1 MENTEQLPMDGVNK
15 TGWVN
20 GTGKLEKKKQRNNT
34 KGLQRKIKKQ
44 MEFYFP
50 KLNQYKFMKQH
61 LDNAPDG
68 YVPLF
73 PFLKFASILKLT
85 SSTEA
90 IAKALETSSLLEIS
104 KDKTKVRRT
113 QPVHHMA
120 EEEADEKTVYVEG
133 LPPTADHNWIAQ
145 CFSSCG
151 KVTFVSL
158 PRYKTTGVIK
168 GFAFV
173 EFATPVEAANAI
185 KEMNVSGLPSDKM
198 KEMNTKDEEMNEQK
212 QGKGKKLMK
221 EPPRLRVMSKNEWSR
236 LRSQYLDQQRASMAS
251 HKQLQHSTGHRKS
264 GPSLHSAPKFQ
275 PSVIVEIKSEDPM
288 SHKQLKQQ
296 IQSDIK
302 VAYIDVKD
310 NMLHGYIRC
319 KDAESAQTLVA
330 SNLTGCTLHLVQ
342 GKKESK
348 YWNKIQMDRMS
359 KWANSKRPKKK
370 GSSKILEKVK
380 SFMLQ
385 SMEKSHILIDGNLSE
400 RHDKENGIKA
410 KASTLPS
417 SKMNHAPK
425 SEGDLHKVANIKP
438 SKKQALKEGIGLPC
452 NERQEV
458 GKSRSTTKQKKSDK
472 EMKEKNAEK
481 KKLEVKEATKKSSEQ
496 PELKEDDGRNAKGR
510 VQTELKQI
518 VPRKAKECHCNER
531 QEVGKSK
538 ITTKQKK
545 SDKEMKEKNAEKKK
559 LEVKEAT
566 KKSSE
571 QPELKEA
578 DIRKGKQKSTDR
590 TEADCAK
597 KSKSEASDKMEEMTA
612 KDGKTRKKLKNDP
625 HMLKVMSEHECSRP
639 KSESLDQQQASMAS
653 HKQPLHSICNNVVQ
667 GTKHGMVSSYAGD
680 QKSAPGLC
688 SAFKFQS
695 NVIVEIK
702 SEGPMSQEQLKIL
715 EQVKSLMLQSMKKSH
730 ILIKEDLSERHDE
743 KWHQSSGF
751 NIASSKMN
759 HAPKSEGE
767 LHKVANIKPSKKQ
780 ALQEVL
786 ECLVMRDRKLANQG
800 VKRNTKNVT
809 KK

>member
-44 MEFYFP
+44 
-50 KLNQYKFMKQH
+50 
-61 LDNAPDG
+61 
-68 YVPLF
+68 
-73 PFLKFASILKLT
+73 
-85 SSTEA
+85 
-90 IAKALETSSLLEIS
+90 IS

-472 EMKEKNAEK
+472 EMIEQNAEKKKLEVKEATKKSSEQPELKEADIRKGKQKSTDRTEADCAKKSKGLPCNERQEVGKSRSTTKQKKSDKEMKEKNAEK

-702 SEGPMSQEQLKIL
+702 SEGPMSQEQLK
-715 EQVKSLMLQSMKKSH
+715 
-730 ILIKEDLSERHDE
+730 
-743 KWHQSSGF
+743 
-751 NIASSKMN
+751 KMN

-786 ECLVMRDRKLANQG
+786 IQRRKIKIITACMQQITKAAKQMQRKSNKTIGQMIRKL
-800 VKRNTKNVT
+800 
-809 KK
+809 KKVNSP